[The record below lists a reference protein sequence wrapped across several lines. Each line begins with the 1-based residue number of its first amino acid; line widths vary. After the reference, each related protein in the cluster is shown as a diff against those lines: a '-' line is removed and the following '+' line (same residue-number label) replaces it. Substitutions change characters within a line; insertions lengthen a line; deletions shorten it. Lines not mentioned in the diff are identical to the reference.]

1 MTAVDHWRSQLEAWA
16 LPQDLLDAVPW
27 NPYEWPADLFSRR
40 DTSVADQETAE
51 RHTNAVIRRFEPISL
66 IDIGAGT
73 GGSCL
78 QFSAEGI
85 SVTAVESDA
94 GMAAKLRSLIAD
106 RDLSVEVVEASW
118 PGAVG
123 LVEPAD
129 VVTCSHVIHN
139 VSDPGPF
146 LRAMQ
151 SVAHKAVVI
160 QEFEVHPWAHL
171 GPYYRELHGLER
183 PVGPT
188 VDDLVAVIE
197 EALGVTPTVER
208 WNGGRPMW
216 FADRDELLT
225 FYGRR
230 LLVPDDRRADL
241 EAALGP
247 FIVERGDGRVQLE
260 DREKALATIWWRV

>member
-1 MTAVDHWRSQLEAWA
+1 MNTVDHWRSQLEAWA

-27 NPYEWPADLFSRR
+27 NPYEWPAELFSRR
-40 DTSVADQETAE
+40 DTSGTDQQRPE
-51 RHTNAVIRRFEPISL
+51 RHTNVVIRRFEPGSL

-78 QFSAEGI
+78 QFAAEGI
-85 SVTAVESDA
+85 SVTAVEPDA

-106 RDLSVEVVEASW
+106 RDINIKVVEASW
-118 PGAVG
+118 PGAAE

-139 VSDPGPF
+139 VPEPGPF
-146 LRAMQ
+146 LKAMQ
-151 SVAHKAVVI
+151 TVASRAVVI

-171 GPYYRELHGLER
+171 GPFYRELHGLDR

-188 VDDLVAVIE
+188 VDDLVAVIAE
-197 EALGVTPTVER
+197 SLGVAPTVER

-216 FADRDELLT
+216 FADRDELMT

-241 EAALGP
+241 EVALGP
-247 FIVERGDGRVQLE
+247 FIVELGNGQVQLE